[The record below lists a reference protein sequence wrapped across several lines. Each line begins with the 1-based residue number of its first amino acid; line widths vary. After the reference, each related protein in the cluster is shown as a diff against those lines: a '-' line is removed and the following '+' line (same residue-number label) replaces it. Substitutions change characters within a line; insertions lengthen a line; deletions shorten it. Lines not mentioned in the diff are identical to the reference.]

1 MVITMTPLQMIAT
14 IVAAVLASTG
24 FWTFLQK
31 VVSKPRAL
39 DKLVLAIVQERFVN
53 LAQDCINRG
62 YVTNQQYKIMM
73 DIYKPYKGADGDG
86 LVDKYW
92 SEVNEL
98 PLTEERRNTSEVNG

>member
-1 MVITMTPLQMIAT
+1 MTPLQMIAT

-24 FWTFLQK
+24 FWAFLQK

-39 DKLVLAIVQERFVN
+39 DRLLLAIVQERFVN
-53 LAQDCINRG
+53 IAQDCIDSG
-62 YVTNQQYKIMM
+62 HVTEQQYKILM
-73 DIYKPYKGADGDG
+73 DIYKPYKAADGDG

-98 PLTEERRNTSEVNG
+98 PLTEERRVTSEVNG